1 MESYFDMYFMQHLL
15 VFCIPFAIM
24 KDRLKL
30 EGAVQGWGQAP
41 DSDFK

>member
-1 MESYFDMYFMQHLL
+1 MELFFTLL
-15 VFCIPFAIM
+15 FAIM